1 MQNKNLLPNKPNG
14 EMNHIMKHRLHLA
27 KTNQE
32 TLRLEKQQKKDYNK
46 ENDKVI
52 QVNGNNKRFEYHP
65 EK

>member
-1 MQNKNLLPNKPNG
+1 
-14 EMNHIMKHRLHLA
+14 MKHRLHLA